1 MSEFDKVIVY
11 GQWFCEKYLNKVLN
25 SIDLSKIY
33 IYNKI
38 NFNFNKD
45 SVIPNRQEMVF
56 VYKHLKANYDKNF
69 VIDNLFAFSDFLSIK
84 YGINMNYF
92 KAKKIIQIFDE
103 LSFLK
108 SELHGKYGVVI
119 NMLDTHKQKRN
130 IENSFL
136 YKSLNALNF

>member
-1 MSEFDKVIVY
+1 MHILVNPHPYKLDVSEFDKVIVY

-69 VIDNLFAFSDFLSIK
+69 VIDNLFAF
-84 YGINMNYF
+84 
-92 KAKKIIQIFDE
+92 QIFINKIWHQYE
-103 LSFLK
+103 LF
-108 SELHGKYGVVI
+108 
-119 NMLDTHKQKRN
+119 
-130 IENSFL
+130 
-136 YKSLNALNF
+136 